1 MKGDVLKLRGG
12 STAAN
17 NAFTGSD
24 GELSVDAEEKRLR
37 VHDGGTPGGYPTA
50 KAAEVPTKTSDLD
63 NDAYET
69 KSSLSKLSQLS
80 DDIGLWKKSE
90 LTKVSQLTNDAGYL
104 TRHCSYCSYCSY
116 CTNCS

>member
-37 VHDGGTPGGYPTA
+37 VHDGVTPGGYPTA
-50 KAAEVPTKTSDLD
+50 KAAEVPTKTSELE

-69 KSSLSKLSQLS
+69 KTSLSKLSQLT
-80 DDIGLWKKSE
+80 DDVGYWTKTG
-90 LTKVSQLTNDAGYL
+90 LTKLSQLTNDSGYQ
-104 TRHCSYCSYCSY
+104 TGHCTY
-116 CTNCS
+116 CTYCTFCSNCT